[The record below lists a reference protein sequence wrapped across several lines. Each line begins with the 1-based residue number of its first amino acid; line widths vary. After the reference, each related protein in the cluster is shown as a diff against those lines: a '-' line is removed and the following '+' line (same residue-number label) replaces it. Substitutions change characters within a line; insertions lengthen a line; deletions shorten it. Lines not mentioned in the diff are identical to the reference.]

1 MSRPYAT
8 DEQYERWFIAEC
20 CRCGRPRNKA
30 GTWPDGFVCRGC
42 IDRAVRVRGTCP
54 GCGQERALP
63 GRRPGDGAL
72 ICTDCAGFSQSFACS
87 RCGYE
92 DKLLRGRLCCRCT
105 LADLVAEVLD
115 DGSGRIRPELVPLA
129 ESLIAMNSPLS
140 GLKWLQTDR
149 RRGRSAQD
157 LLRRLARGEIELTH
171 EAFHVLQPWRVAAH
185 LRELL
190 MSCGILPPIDKRV
203 CSLERWLA
211 GYLASIAD
219 DGHAQVIQRFAT
231 WEILSRLRASA
242 ERKPITPSGR
252 RFAAEQIRHAT
263 AFLQWL
269 SERGLSLASCSQADI
284 DAWHAGNDPHVRTTT
299 RAFLQWCMASK
310 LTRRLHLP
318 PLATR
323 HAAALP
329 DHERIR
335 HLGRILAGHDLP
347 LRPRVAAAILLLYA
361 QPVSRIVRIGTD
373 DVIRGGGEVLL
384 RIGDPPSPV
393 PEPVAGLLL
402 RWIDSRENMNT
413 ATNRSSRWLF
423 PGRRA
428 GQPMNADSLSAQ
440 VNDIG
445 VPTIGGRTAAI
456 RKHVLDMPSPV
467 VADALGYHPGTTAR
481 LASQAG
487 STFSR
492 YAPGD
497 HKRQATAEG
506 DS

>member
-1 MSRPYAT
+1 
-8 DEQYERWFIAEC
+8 
-20 CRCGRPRNKA
+20 
-30 GTWPDGFVCRGC
+30 
-42 IDRAVRVRGTCP
+42 
-54 GCGQERALP
+54 
-63 GRRPGDGAL
+63 L

-140 GLKWLQTDR
+140 GLKWLRTDHR
-149 RRGRSAQD
+149 RARSARD

-171 EAFHVLQPWRVAAH
+171 EAFHVLQPWRAAAH
-185 LRELL
+185 IRELL

-219 DGHAQVIQRFAT
+219 EGHAQVIQRFAT
-231 WEILSRLRASA
+231 WEVLSPPPRPRRAQAGHAVRPPLRRRADQARRRLPPVASD
-242 ERKPITPSGR
+242 
-252 RFAAEQIRHAT
+252 
-263 AFLQWL
+263 
-269 SERGLSLASCSQADI
+269 RGLSLASCSQADI
-284 DAWHAGNDPHVRTTT
+284 GAWHAGNDPHVRATT

-310 LTRRLHLP
+310 LTRRLQLP
-318 PLATR
+318 PPATR

-335 HLGRILAGHDLP
+335 HLGRVLAGHDLP

-361 QPVSRIVRIGTD
+361 QPVSRIVRIATG
-373 DVIRGGGEVLL
+373 DVVRDGGEVLL

-402 RWIDSRENMNT
+402 RWIDSRGNMNT
-413 ATNRSSRWLF
+413 ATNRNSPWLF

-428 GQPMNADSLSAQ
+428 DQPMNADSLSAQ
-440 VNDIG
+440 VNGIG

-467 VADALGYHPGTTAR
+467 VADALGYHPATTAR

-492 YAPGD
+492 YAPKD
-497 HKRQATAEG
+497 HKRQTAGGG